1 MRKCCFCIGLKDGVT
16 IIGFLSLIVC
26 IVEWVLSTSFN
37 GYSHGILKE
46 KGGHIV
52 SLLEGLATDKFGIN
66 VNDEKIHSLK
76 TNVQLLLNFVTGE
89 FIHLILFSSKTKQ
102 LLEICLLFCAFWTG
116 SAILFGRR
124 LLIFQK

>member
-16 IIGFLSLIVC
+16 IIGFLSLIIC

-37 GYSHGILKE
+37 NGDAYGILKE
-46 KGGHIV
+46 KGGHIA

-76 TNVQLLLNFVTGE
+76 ANVQLLLNFVTGE
-89 FIHLILFSSKTKQ
+89 FIQ
-102 LLEICLLFCAFWTG
+102 D
-116 SAILFGRR
+116 
-124 LLIFQK
+124 